1 MAQELVL
8 YIQSQFNNSNTLT
21 KVDMYKDEK
30 VSLTMTLQDI
40 RDIEK
45 VRTDFT
51 QPFTLPASDANNAL
65 FQHWYNPDID
75 GYNSNFRSPAVLEL
89 NYLPFRRGFI
99 TLNSVK
105 MKDGNPEFYNITFL
119 GETVDLKNV
128 ISEDQLDQLTWLNS
142 AGFLF
147 TNDNNSARQ
156 GLNIGLDK
164 TVDGVLYEAAFIYPL
179 ISHSVAFNYVSNP
192 TGSVTNYT
200 NLWAHSSQN
209 KSGVFYNDLKPGIR
223 VDLILKAIEETY
235 NLKFSTDFFFT
246 SATEN
251 LYLWMSRNK
260 GPMTG
265 GGRLDTAYKSA
276 TCSNISA
283 NSCDF
288 FGAAFDAQCDQ
299 DCLDECEPPFEIQ
312 MQGLTVGIQLG
323 SQPYVPASDPRRWR
337 TTWEITPTAASA
349 NFAFDWQIYDNE
361 NNIVMAS
368 QVGVI
373 GDTDIIIKRGNQ
385 PGGIYGILQSEL
397 VSDNYSGAYSLQVQS
412 DEAFAFDLNIK
423 MEAQTR
429 IASLYNNAG
438 GIGEIN
444 CVPSLQT
451 YTFAANYTPNAGTLQ
466 LEVDVVPTEQLPEIK
481 TLDFLTGLFKTFNLT
496 AFFQDGITVVK
507 PLDDFYSA
515 STKTWDLSK
524 LVHSDKHTVDEALPF
539 SEVNFGYQKP
549 VSILSQKFG
558 QINNREYGELRY
570 VASASKQGTYK
581 IESPFEHALYERMSD
596 LTSGAQTTI
605 QQGTFLDDNL
615 NAAFGKPLLFY
626 GVYNDDAG
634 NTPINWLN
642 GVRPLDVKQEP
653 AASSRQPF
661 NRYWTVSNANSLG
674 GPTVA
679 PSISLNFGSE
689 INTWS
694 LTDYGG
700 QNNSLF
706 QNYYQNYIIRVFD
719 RRNRLFKYN
728 VKLPLNFLLNF
739 SLADTVLI
747 GNREFTIN
755 KVTADLTTGESTM
768 ELLNIF

>member
-1 MAQELVL
+1 MAQQLIL
-8 YIQSQFNNSNTLT
+8 YIQSQFNNSDTLT

-51 QPFTLPASDANNAL
+51 QPFTLPASDINNAL

-89 NYLPFRRGFI
+89 NYLPFRKGFI

-119 GETVDLKNV
+119 GETVDLKNI

-147 TNDNNSARQ
+147 TNDNSSARS
-156 GLNIGLDK
+156 GLNVGLNK
-164 TVDGVLYEAAFIYPL
+164 TVDGVTYNDAFIYPL
-179 ISHSVAFNYVSNP
+179 VSHSVAFNYKSSP
-192 TGSVTNYT
+192 PASEINYT
-200 NLWAHSSQN
+200 NLWSNQAQTQ
-209 KSGVFYNDLKPGIR
+209 SGCFYNDLKPAIR
-223 VDLILKAIEETY
+223 VDLILRAIEQTY
-235 NLKFSTDFFFT
+235 GLQFSSDFFYT
-246 SATEN
+246 AATEN

-265 GGRLDTAYKSA
+265 GGRLDTAYKNA
-276 TCSNISA
+276 TCSGSQP
-283 NSCDF
+283 SCDF
-288 FGAAFDAQCDQ
+288 FAAIYNPSGGQCQ
-299 DCLDECEPPFEIQ
+299 GYGEPSFEIM

-323 SQPYVPASDPRRWR
+323 SQNDIPASDARRWK
-337 TTWEITPTAASA
+337 TTWDITPDAASA
-349 NFAFDWQIYDNE
+349 NKTYSWQIFDNE
-361 NNIVMAS
+361 NNIVIAS
-368 QVGVI
+368 QQGVSGPASI
-373 GDTDIIIKRGNQ
+373 VIKRGNQ
-385 PGGIYGILQSEL
+385 LG
-397 VSDNYSGAYSLQVQS
+397 GAYSITQAELVGNFYSAAYALEVQS
-412 DEAFAFDLNIK
+412 DDTFAFDLS
-423 MEAQTR
+423 MTMQAQTN
-429 IASLYNNAG
+429 LPVYFYNPNFFDC
-438 GIGEIN
+438 E
-444 CVPSLQT
+444 QT
-451 YTFAANYTPNAGTLQ
+451 VQQFSFTSVYTPNVGTFQ
-466 LEVDVVPTEQLPEIK
+466 LEVDVIPTQQLPEIK

-507 PLDDFYSA
+507 PLDEFYSA

-524 LVHSDKHTVDEALPF
+524 LVHSDKHSVDEALPF
-539 SEVNFGYQKP
+539 SEVNFGYQDP
-549 VSILSQKFG
+549 VSILAQKFE
-558 QINNREYGELRY
+558 QINNRKYGELRY

-581 IESPFEHALYERMSD
+581 IESPFEHAVYERMSN
-596 LTSGAQTTI
+596 LTDGAQTTI

-615 NAAFGKPLLFY
+615 NAAFGKPLLIY
-626 GVYNDDAG
+626 AVYNDDTG
-634 NTPINWLN
+634 NTPINWIN
-642 GVRPLDVKQEP
+642 GVRPVDVKAEP
-653 AASSRQPF
+653 VAGSRQPF
-661 NRYWTVSNANSLG
+661 NRYWTVSNAISLG

-706 QNYYQNYIIRVFD
+706 QNYYQNYIVRVFD
-719 RRNRLFKYN
+719 PRNRLFKYR
-728 VKLPLNFLLNF
+728 VKLPLDFLLNF
-739 SLADTVLI
+739 SLADKVLI